1 MVEMNTKIT
10 DAGVFYV
17 PKELRDQFGLRIKII
32 PNASAAVFF
41 SRTTRYEDVLK
52 SLDIIKQDIEHRI
65 NLAKQEDRKARRN
78 ENGKSV

>member
-1 MVEMNTKIT
+1 MVEMKTKIT

-41 SRTTRYEDVLK
+41 SRDTRYEDVLK

-65 NLAKQEDRKARRN
+65 NLAKREEGQDER
-78 ENGKSV
+78 